1 VPTLES
7 TVACVFCREPIK
19 LGSFVEGAHC
29 TRTTSCT
36 NCGLR
41 VSVTEAAWTQW
52 CATDTQS
59 VAERTLGERLRARRV
74 AIAAQLILEQ
84 VALSS
89 DPDGVT

>member
-1 VPTLES
+1 MT
-7 TVACVFCREPIK
+7 CVFCREPIE
-19 LGSFVEGAHC
+19 LGSFVEAAHS

-41 VSVTEAAWTQW
+41 VSVTEAAWAQW
-52 CATDTQS
+52 CAADTES

-74 AIAAQLILEQ
+74 ATAAQLILEQ

-89 DPDGVT
+89 VPDGVA